1 MRVTS
6 ALFPVPN
13 QETRLWPSY
22 SSSLENRV
30 STLSDFPQT
39 YLAQHHSYSLYLQTT
54 NTKNN

>member
-22 SSSLENRV
+22 SSSLENRGFGYMGIV
-30 STLSDFPQT
+30 DGQEIFPLS
-39 YLAQHHSYSLYLQTT
+39 
-54 NTKNN
+54 